1 MRKLLYIFLVLSIF
15 SCREKEIDFEGAVAE
30 PVVAL
35 SAFFTPDKPFTV
47 ELTSTQSI
55 IGDQTGK
62 KIITDG
68 SVVVYEGDKLV
79 EKILYDSSKRKY
91 IGNLKPSV
99 AKTYIIKASVKE
111 FKPVLAQVYIPKA
124 VKITNVELSNYTP
137 TNDDM
142 ESGNYGDTKAT
153 VTFNVPKEKELNYYM
168 IVLNADGVDMEGY
181 YYERKIPIDITSKDA
196 VLAGNNSGESVFG
209 DSGYKNR
216 FSVFSD
222 ELFDEKSYT
231 LSVFFSRYEAQRIS
245 NGDEYSDLKIFV
257 DANLRVNIQ
266 SISEDYYKFLKSYE
280 NQLDSGDSPF
290 TEPYQ
295 LWTNVIDG
303 SGIAAGYSNS
313 MKRIHIG
320 EISFLSDMTINGE
333 KIDYRT
339 LPLKHTVKKSTA
351 DIYIGAYEGF
361 TAQVYFNEKLV
372 PNSGFDHFSGNVNN
386 LKMGDNKLTVRLKS
400 TNGADISY
408 DIIITR
414 TE

>member
-1 MRKLLYIFLVLSIF
+1 MRKLLYIFLVLTIF
-15 SCREKEIDFEGAVAE
+15 SCREKEIDFEGAVAQ

-91 IGNLKPSV
+91 VGNLKPSV
-99 AKTYIIKASVKE
+99 AKTYIIKASVKG

-124 VKITNVELSNYTP
+124 VEITNIELSNYTQ
-137 TNDDM
+137 TNDDVD
-142 ESGNYGDTKAT
+142 SGNYGDTKAI
-153 VTFNVPKEKELNYYM
+153 VTFNIPKENDINYYM
-168 IVLNADGVDMEGY
+168 IILKADGVDVDGY
-181 YYERKIPIDITSKDA
+181 YYERKVPIKLTSKDA
-196 VLAGNNSGESVFG
+196 VLAGNNSGEKVFE
-209 DSGYKNR
+209 DSYYKNR
-216 FSVFSD
+216 FGVFSD
-222 ELFDEKSYT
+222 ELFDKKSYA
-231 LSVFFSRYEAQRIS
+231 LSFLFSKYEAQQITEGS
-245 NGDEYSDLKIFV
+245 GSSETKTFMDT
-257 DANLRVNIQ
+257 NLRVNIL

-313 MKRIHIG
+313 VKRINIG

-333 KIDYRT
+333 KIDYKT
-339 LPLKHTVKKSTA
+339 LPLKHIVNKSTA
-351 DIYIGAYEGF
+351 IISIGAHKGF
-361 TAQVYFNEKLV
+361 AVKVYFNQRLV
-372 PNSGFDHFSGNVNN
+372 PNLGSGNFKGEINN
-386 LKMGDNKLTVRLKS
+386 LKVGDNKLTVSFKS
-400 TNGADISY
+400 INGADISY
-408 DIIITR
+408 DITITR
-414 TE
+414 T